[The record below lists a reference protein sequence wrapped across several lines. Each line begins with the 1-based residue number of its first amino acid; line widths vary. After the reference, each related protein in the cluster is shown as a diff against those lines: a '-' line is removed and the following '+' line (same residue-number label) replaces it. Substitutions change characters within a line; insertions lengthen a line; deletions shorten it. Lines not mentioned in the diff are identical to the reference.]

1 MNDAVRVGADIGGTF
16 TDLAFL
22 TADGSVFREK
32 AFTTPGDWAQGIL
45 DGLGSA
51 AERHFACTLPEL
63 LPRVAEFT
71 HGTTIVTNVLAQMNG
86 LRVGLVTTG
95 GFGDTLR
102 IARSA
107 RQNTLDLQ
115 VQESPPQIVA
125 PTDILELD
133 ERVDRSGDV
142 AVPLDANAAKAGIDR
157 LVADGVEALAV
168 SFLWSFENPEHE
180 RTIRAIVERD
190 HPQLPVFLSSDVH
203 PVIREYE
210 RTVTTVLNAYVSR
223 GVREYLQGLQQR
235 LDERGLRFPVG
246 VMQCTGGITSIEDA
260 LAAPLILLASG
271 PVGGV
276 IAAREL
282 AQRLSIPRVICADM
296 GGTSFDTALI
306 ENGRVGRTNRAQVER
321 LKTGLTLVDV
331 VSIGTGGGSIA
342 QLDSSGRPSLGPHSA
357 GAVPGP
363 VAYGRGGTRSTTT
376 DIAVALNLLAPEGFL
391 DGRVELDVAAAGEA
405 IEASFSSALG
415 MDLHDICR
423 GYFRIGFAAM
433 AQAVRS
439 VTVERGHD
447 PHHFALVSYG
457 GASGLFIAEIAD
469 QLGIR
474 KVVVP
479 EAASVFSAFGML
491 CGDVSRTNS
500 KTINW
505 NVLNGDIDI
514 LGVTQEALEASARE
528 RLGGDVEGTVV
539 AWEAD
544 LKFGTQAYELTL
556 ALEALDSS
564 SESVRRSLIDLFR
577 DAYEAR
583 YGKGTHWHGAEG
595 LITLVNLRVTVAR
608 PVESVEQQHKQ
619 QHRQPGA
626 KSARES
632 KTERTVYWPTQ
643 EDIPVVSVDGL
654 DAKRTPG
661 PLIVEAGDTTV
672 YVPREWQATRDSW
685 NNIHL
690 DHGAS

>member
-1 MNDAVRVGADIGGTF
+1 MSDAVRVGADIGGTF

-51 AERHFACTLPEL
+51 AERHFACALPEL
-63 LPRVAEFT
+63 LPRAVEFT

-223 GVREYLQGLQQR
+223 GVREYLEGLQQR
-235 LDERGLRFPVG
+235 LDERGLRVPVG

-260 LAAPLILLASG
+260 LAAPLLLLASG

-342 QLDSSGRPSLGPHSA
+342 HLDSSGRPSLGPHSA

-363 VAYGRGGTRSTTT
+363 VAYGRGGTRPTTT
-376 DIAVALNLLAPEGFL
+376 DIVVALNLLAPEGFL
-391 DGRVELDVAAAGEA
+391 DGRVELDVAAAGQA
-405 IEASFSSALG
+405 IEASFSSSLG
-415 MDLHDICR
+415 MDLHEICR

-474 KVVVP
+474 KIVVP

-528 RLGGDVEGTVV
+528 RLGGDAEGTVV

-564 SESVRRSLIDLFR
+564 SDSVRRSLIDRFR

-583 YGKGTHWHGAEG
+583 YGKGTHWQGAEG
-595 LITLVNLRVTVAR
+595 LITLVNLRVTIAR
-608 PVESVEQQHKQ
+608 PVVSVEQQHKQ
-619 QHRQPGA
+619 PGA
-626 KSARES
+626 KSASES
-632 KTERTVYWPTQ
+632 KTKRTVYWPTQ

-654 DAKRTPG
+654 DAKPIPG

-685 NNIHL
+685 NNLHL
-690 DHGAS
+690 DHGES

>member
-1 MNDAVRVGADIGGTF
+1 MGDAVRVGADIGGTF

-22 TADGSVFREK
+22 TADRSVFREK

-63 LPRVAEFT
+63 LPRVVEFT

-133 ERVDRSGDV
+133 ERIDRSGDV
-142 AVPLDANAAKAGIDR
+142 VVPLDADAAKAGIDR
-157 LVADGVEALAV
+157 LVEDKVEALAV
-168 SFLWSFENPEHE
+168 SLLWSFENPEHE

-223 GVREYLQGLQQR
+223 GVKEYLQGLQQR
-235 LDERGLRFPVG
+235 LDERGLRVPVG

-260 LAAPLILLASG
+260 LAAPLLLLASG

-282 AQRLSIPRVICADM
+282 AQRLSIPRMICADM

-306 ENGRVGRTNRAQVER
+306 ENGRVGSTNRAQVER

-342 QLDSSGRPSLGPHSA
+342 HLDSSGRPSLGPHSA

-363 VAYGRGGTRSTTT
+363 VAYGRGGTRPTTT
-376 DIAVALNLLAPEGFL
+376 DIAVALNLLAPERFL
-391 DGRVELDVAAAGEA
+391 DGRVELDVAAAGQA

-415 MDLHDICR
+415 MDLHDVCR

-439 VTVERGHD
+439 VTVERGQD
-447 PHHFALVSYG
+447 PHRFALVSYG
-457 GASGLFIAEIAD
+457 GASGLFIAEIAA

-474 KVVVP
+474 KIVVP

-505 NVLNGDIDI
+505 NVLNGDIEI
-514 LGVTQEALEASARE
+514 LGATQEALEASARE
-528 RLGGDVEGTVV
+528 RLGGDAEGTVV

-544 LKFGTQAYELTL
+544 LKFGTQAYELTF

-564 SESVRRSLIDLFR
+564 SDSVRRLLIDRFR

-583 YGKGTHWHGAEG
+583 YGKGTHWQGAEG

-608 PVESVEQQHKQ
+608 PVASVEQ

-626 KSARES
+626 KSARGS
-632 KTERTVYWPTQ
+632 KTRRTVYWPVQ
-643 EDIPVVSVDGL
+643 EDVPVISVDGL
-654 DAKRTPG
+654 DAKPIPG

-672 YVPREWQATRDSW
+672 YVPRKWQATSDSW

>member
-1 MNDAVRVGADIGGTF
+1 MGDAVRVGADIGGTF

-22 TADGSVFREK
+22 TAGGSVFREK

-63 LPRVAEFT
+63 LPRVVEFT

-133 ERVDRSGDV
+133 ERIDRSGDV
-142 AVPLDANAAKAGIDR
+142 VVPLDADAAKAGIDR
-157 LVADGVEALAV
+157 LVEDKVEALAV
-168 SFLWSFENPEHE
+168 SLLWSFENPEHE

-223 GVREYLQGLQQR
+223 GVKEYLQGLQQR
-235 LDERGLRFPVG
+235 LDERGLRVPVG

-260 LAAPLILLASG
+260 LAAPLLLLASG

-282 AQRLSIPRVICADM
+282 AQRLSIPRMICADM

-306 ENGRVGRTNRAQVER
+306 ENGRVGSTNRAQVER

-342 QLDSSGRPSLGPHSA
+342 HLDSSGRPSLGPHSA

-363 VAYGRGGTRSTTT
+363 VAYGRGGTRPTTT

-391 DGRVELDVAAAGEA
+391 DGRVELDVAAAGQA

-415 MDLHDICR
+415 MDLHDVCR

-439 VTVERGHD
+439 VTVERGQD
-447 PHHFALVSYG
+447 PHRFALVSYG
-457 GASGLFIAEIAD
+457 GASGLFIAEIAA

-474 KVVVP
+474 KIVVP

-505 NVLNGDIDI
+505 NVLNGDIEI
-514 LGVTQEALEASARE
+514 LGATQEALEASARE
-528 RLGGDVEGTVV
+528 RLGGDADGTVV

-544 LKFGTQAYELTL
+544 LKFGTQAYELTF

-564 SESVRRSLIDLFR
+564 SDSVRRLLIDRFR

-583 YGKGTHWHGAEG
+583 HGKGTHWQGAEG

-608 PVESVEQQHKQ
+608 PVASVEQ

-626 KSARES
+626 KSARGS
-632 KTERTVYWPTQ
+632 KTRRTVYWPVQ
-643 EDIPVVSVDGL
+643 EDVPVIPVDSL
-654 DAKRTPG
+654 DAKPIPG

-672 YVPREWQATRDSW
+672 YVPRKWQATCDSW

>member
-1 MNDAVRVGADIGGTF
+1 MNDAVRIGADIGGTF

-32 AFTTPGDWAQGIL
+32 AFTTPGDWAQGFL

-51 AERHFACTLPEL
+51 AARHFACTLPEL
-63 LPRVAEFT
+63 LPRVVEFT

-157 LVADGVEALAV
+157 LVASGVEALAV

-223 GVREYLQGLQQR
+223 GVREYLQDLQQR
-235 LDERGLRFPVG
+235 LDERGLRVPVG

-260 LAAPLILLASG
+260 LAAPLLLLASG

-342 QLDSSGRPSLGPHSA
+342 HLDSSGRPSLGPQSA

-363 VAYGRGGTRSTTT
+363 VAYGRGSTRPTTT

-391 DGRVELDVAAAGEA
+391 DGRVELDVAAAGQA
-405 IEASFSSALG
+405 IEASFSSSLG
-415 MDLHDICR
+415 MDLHDVCR

-447 PHHFALVSYG
+447 PHRFALVSYG

-505 NVLNGDIDI
+505 NVLNGDINI

-528 RLGGDVEGTVV
+528 RLGGDAEGTVV

-564 SESVRRSLIDLFR
+564 SDSVRRSLIDRFR
-577 DAYEAR
+577 NAYEAR
-583 YGKGTHWHGAEG
+583 YGKGTHWQGAEG

-608 PVESVEQQHKQ
+608 PVASVEQQHKQ
-619 QHRQPGA
+619 PGA
-626 KSARES
+626 KSASES
-632 KTERTVYWPTQ
+632 KTKRTVYWPIQ

-654 DAKRTPG
+654 DAKPIPG

-685 NNIHL
+685 NNLHL
-690 DHGAS
+690 DHGES

>member
-1 MNDAVRVGADIGGTF
+1 MNDAVRIGADIGGTF

-32 AFTTPGDWAQGIL
+32 AFTTPGDWAQGFL

-51 AERHFACTLPEL
+51 AARHFACTLPEL
-63 LPRVAEFT
+63 LPRVVEFT

-157 LVADGVEALAV
+157 LVASGVEALAV

-223 GVREYLQGLQQR
+223 GVREYLQDLQQR
-235 LDERGLRFPVG
+235 LDERGLRVPVG

-260 LAAPLILLASG
+260 LAAPLLLLASG

-342 QLDSSGRPSLGPHSA
+342 HLDSSGRPSLGPHSA

-363 VAYGRGGTRSTTT
+363 VAYGRGSTRPTTT

-391 DGRVELDVAAAGEA
+391 DGRVELDVAAAGQA
-405 IEASFSSALG
+405 IEASFSSSLG
-415 MDLHDICR
+415 MDLHDVCR

-447 PHHFALVSYG
+447 PHRFALVSYG

-505 NVLNGDIDI
+505 NVLNGDINI

-528 RLGGDVEGTVV
+528 RLGGDAEGTVV

-564 SESVRRSLIDLFR
+564 SDSVRRSLIDRFR
-577 DAYEAR
+577 NAYEAR
-583 YGKGTHWHGAEG
+583 YGKGTHWQGAEG

-608 PVESVEQQHKQ
+608 PVASVEQQHKQ
-619 QHRQPGA
+619 PGA
-626 KSARES
+626 KSASEL
-632 KTERTVYWPTQ
+632 KTKRTVYWPIQ

-654 DAKRTPG
+654 DAKPIPG
-661 PLIVEAGDTTV
+661 PLIVEAGDTTI
-672 YVPREWQATRDSW
+672 YVPREWQTTRDSW
-685 NNIHL
+685 NNLHL
-690 DHGAS
+690 DHGES

>member
-1 MNDAVRVGADIGGTF
+1 MGDAVRVGADIGGTF

-22 TADGSVFREK
+22 TADGIVFREK

-63 LPRVAEFT
+63 LPRVVEFT

-95 GFGDTLR
+95 GFRDTLR

-133 ERVDRSGDV
+133 ERIDRSGDV
-142 AVPLDANAAKAGIDR
+142 VVPLDAKAAKAGIDR
-157 LVADGVEALAV
+157 LVANGVEALAA

-180 RTIRAIVERD
+180 RTIRAIVER
-190 HPQLPVFLSSDVH
+190 HYPHLPVFLSSDVH

-235 LDERGLRFPVG
+235 LDERGLSVPVG

-260 LAAPLILLASG
+260 LAAPLLLLASG

-342 QLDSSGRPSLGPHSA
+342 HLAPSGRPSLGPHSA

-363 VAYGRGGTRSTTT
+363 VAYGRGGTRPTTT
-376 DIAVALNLLAPEGFL
+376 DIAVALNLLSPEGFL
-391 DGRVELDVAAAGEA
+391 DGRVDLDVAAAGQA

-415 MDLHDICR
+415 MDLQEICR

-457 GASGLFIAEIAD
+457 GASGLFIAEIAA

-474 KVVVP
+474 KIVVP

-500 KTINW
+500 KTVNW

-528 RLGGDVEGTVV
+528 RLGGDAEGTVV

-564 SESVRRSLIDLFR
+564 SDSVRRLLIDRFR

-583 YGKGTHWHGAEG
+583 YGKGTHWQGAEG

-608 PVESVEQQHKQ
+608 PVASVEQ

-626 KSARES
+626 KNARES
-632 KTERTVYWPTQ
+632 STRRTVYWPVR
-643 EDIPVVSVDGL
+643 EDVPVVSVDGL
-654 DAKRTPG
+654 DAKPILG

-672 YVPREWQATRDSW
+672 YVPRKWQATRDSW
-685 NNIHL
+685 NNIRL

>member
-1 MNDAVRVGADIGGTF
+1 MGDAVRVGADIGGTF

-63 LPRVAEFT
+63 LPRVVEFT

-133 ERVDRSGDV
+133 ERIDRSGDV
-142 AVPLDANAAKAGIDR
+142 VVPLDADAAKAGIDR
-157 LVADGVEALAV
+157 LVEDKVEALAV
-168 SFLWSFENPEHE
+168 SLLWSFENPEHE

-223 GVREYLQGLQQR
+223 GVKEYLQGLQQR
-235 LDERGLRFPVG
+235 LDERGLRVPVG

-282 AQRLSIPRVICADM
+282 AQRLSIPRMICADM
-296 GGTSFDTALI
+296 GGTSFDAALI
-306 ENGRVGRTNRAQVER
+306 ENGRVGSTNRAEVER

-342 QLDSSGRPSLGPHSA
+342 HLDSSGRPSLGPHSA

-363 VAYGRGGTRSTTT
+363 IAYGRGGTRPTTT

-391 DGRVELDVAAAGEA
+391 DGRVELDVAAAGQA

-415 MDLHDICR
+415 MDLHDVCR

-439 VTVERGHD
+439 VTVERGQD
-447 PHHFALVSYG
+447 PHRFALVSYG
-457 GASGLFIAEIAD
+457 GASGLFIAEIAA

-474 KVVVP
+474 KIVVP

-528 RLGGDVEGTVV
+528 RLGGDAEGTVV

-544 LKFGTQAYELTL
+544 LKFGTQAYELTF

-564 SESVRRSLIDLFR
+564 SDSVRRLLIDRFR

-583 YGKGTHWHGAEG
+583 YGKGTHWQGAEG

-608 PVESVEQQHKQ
+608 PVASVEQ

-626 KSARES
+626 KSARGS
-632 KTERTVYWPTQ
+632 KTRRTVYWPVQ
-643 EDIPVVSVDGL
+643 EDVPVISVDGL
-654 DAKRTPG
+654 DAKPIPG

-672 YVPREWQATRDSW
+672 YVPRKWQATCDSW
-685 NNIHL
+685 SNIHL
-690 DHGAS
+690 DQGAS

>member
-1 MNDAVRVGADIGGTF
+1 MNDAVRLGVDIGGTF

-32 AFTTPGDWAQGIL
+32 AFTTPDDWVQGIL
-45 DGLGSA
+45 NGLGSA
-51 AERHFACTLPEL
+51 AERHFDCTLPEL
-63 LPRVAEFT
+63 LPRIVEFT

-95 GFGDTLR
+95 GFRDTLR

-133 ERVDRSGDV
+133 ERVDRLGDIV
-142 AVPLDANAAKAGIDR
+142 VPLDANAAKAGIDR
-157 LVADGVEALAV
+157 LAANGVEALAV

-180 RTIRAIVERD
+180 RTIRAIAERN
-190 HPQLPVFLSSDVH
+190 HPHLPVFLSSDVH

-235 LDERGLRFPVG
+235 LDERGLRVPVG

-260 LAAPLILLASG
+260 LAAPLLLLASG

-342 QLDSSGRPSLGPHSA
+342 HLDPSGRPSLGPHSA

-363 VAYGRGGTRSTTT
+363 VAYGRGGTRPTTT

-391 DGRVELDVAAAGEA
+391 DGRVDLDAETTGRA
-405 IEASFSSALG
+405 IAASFSSVLG
-415 MDLHDICR
+415 MDLHEICR

-447 PHHFALVSYG
+447 PQHFALVSYG
-457 GASGLFIAEIAD
+457 GASGLFIAGIAE

-474 KVVVP
+474 RIVIP

-500 KTINW
+500 RTINW
-505 NVLNGDIDI
+505 NVLTGDIDI
-514 LGVTQEALEASARE
+514 LRVTKEALEAVARK
-528 RLGGDVEGTVV
+528 RLGGNVEGTAV

-556 ALEALDSS
+556 GLGALDCGSDGF
-564 SESVRRSLIDLFR
+564 RRSLIDQFR

-583 YGKGTHWHGAEG
+583 YGKGTHWQGADG

-608 PVESVEQQHKQ
+608 PVEGVEQQQK
-619 QHRQPGA
+619 RLSTKTARDA
-626 KSARES
+626 KTR
-632 KTERTVYWPTQ
+632 RTVYWPT
-643 EDIPVVSVDGL
+643 EEVIPVISVDGL
-654 DAKRTPG
+654 DAKPVPG

-672 YVPREWQATRDSW
+672 YVPRKWRAMRDSW
-685 NNIHL
+685 NNVHL

>member
-1 MNDAVRVGADIGGTF
+1 MNDAVRIGADIGGTF

-32 AFTTPGDWAQGIL
+32 AFTTPGDWAQGFL

-51 AERHFACTLPEL
+51 AARHFACTLPEL
-63 LPRVAEFT
+63 LPRVVEFT

-157 LVADGVEALAV
+157 LVASGVEALAV

-223 GVREYLQGLQQR
+223 GVREYLQDLQQR
-235 LDERGLRFPVG
+235 LDERGLRVPVG

-260 LAAPLILLASG
+260 LAAPLLLLASG

-342 QLDSSGRPSLGPHSA
+342 HLDSSGRPSLGPHSA

-363 VAYGRGGTRSTTT
+363 VAYGRGSTRPTTT

-391 DGRVELDVAAAGEA
+391 DGRVELDVAAAGQA
-405 IEASFSSALG
+405 IEASFSSSLG
-415 MDLHDICR
+415 MGLHDICR

-447 PHHFALVSYG
+447 PHRFALVSYG

-505 NVLNGDIDI
+505 NVLNGDINI

-528 RLGGDVEGTVV
+528 RLGGDAEGTVV

-556 ALEALDSS
+556 ALGALDSS
-564 SESVRRSLIDLFR
+564 SDSVRRSLIDRFR
-577 DAYEAR
+577 NAYEAR
-583 YGKGTHWHGAEG
+583 YGKGTHWQGAEG

-608 PVESVEQQHKQ
+608 PVASVEQQHKQ
-619 QHRQPGA
+619 PGA
-626 KSARES
+626 KSASEL
-632 KTERTVYWPTQ
+632 KTKRTVYWPIQ

-654 DAKRTPG
+654 DAKPIPG

-685 NNIHL
+685 NNLHL
-690 DHGAS
+690 DHGES

>member
-1 MNDAVRVGADIGGTF
+1 MNDAVRLGVDIGGTF

-22 TADGSVFREK
+22 TADGRVFREK
-32 AFTTPGDWAQGIL
+32 AFTTPDDWVQGIL
-45 DGLGSA
+45 NGLGSA
-51 AERHFACTLPEL
+51 AERHFDCALPEL
-63 LPRVAEFT
+63 LPRIVEFT

-95 GFGDTLR
+95 GFRDTLR

-133 ERVDRSGDV
+133 ERVDRLGDIV
-142 AVPLDANAAKAGIDR
+142 VPLDANAAKAGIDR
-157 LVADGVEALAV
+157 LAANGVEALAV

-180 RTIRAIVERD
+180 RTIRAIVERN
-190 HPQLPVFLSSDVH
+190 HPHLPVFLSSDVH

-235 LDERGLRFPVG
+235 LDERGLRVPVG

-260 LAAPLILLASG
+260 LAAPLLLLASG

-342 QLDSSGRPSLGPHSA
+342 HLDPSGRPSLGPHSA

-363 VAYGRGGTRSTTT
+363 IAYGRGGTRPTTT

-391 DGRVELDVAAAGEA
+391 DGRVDLDAETTGRA
-405 IEASFSSALG
+405 IAASFSSVLG
-415 MDLHDICR
+415 MDLHEICR

-447 PHHFALVSYG
+447 PQHFTLVSYG
-457 GASGLFIAEIAD
+457 GASGLFIAGIAEH
-469 QLGIR
+469 LGIR
-474 KVVVP
+474 KIVIP

-500 KTINW
+500 RTINW
-505 NVLNGDIDI
+505 NVLTGDIDI
-514 LGVTQEALEASARE
+514 LRVTKEALEAVARE
-528 RLGGDVEGTVV
+528 RLGGNVEGTAV

-556 ALEALDSS
+556 ALGALDCSS
-564 SESVRRSLIDLFR
+564 DGFRHSLIDRFR

-583 YGKGTHWHGAEG
+583 YGKGTHWQGADG

-608 PVESVEQQHKQ
+608 PVEGVEQQQK
-619 QHRQPGA
+619 PLST
-626 KSARES
+626 KTAREA
-632 KTERTVYWPTQ
+632 KTRRTVYWPT
-643 EDIPVVSVDGL
+643 EEVIPVISVDGL
-654 DAKRTPG
+654 DAKPVPG

-672 YVPREWQATRDSW
+672 YVPRKWQAMRDSW
-685 NNIHL
+685 NNVHL

>member
-1 MNDAVRVGADIGGTF
+1 MGDAVRVGADIGGTF

-51 AERHFACTLPEL
+51 AERHFACTLPDL
-63 LPRVAEFT
+63 LPRVVEFT

-133 ERVDRSGDV
+133 ERIDRSGDV
-142 AVPLDANAAKAGIDR
+142 VVPLDADAAKAGIDR
-157 LVADGVEALAV
+157 LVEDKVEALAV
-168 SFLWSFENPEHE
+168 SLLWSFENPEHE

-223 GVREYLQGLQQR
+223 GVKEYLQGLQQR
-235 LDERGLRFPVG
+235 LDERGLRVPVG

-260 LAAPLILLASG
+260 LAAPLLLLASG

-282 AQRLSIPRVICADM
+282 AQRLSIPRMICADM

-306 ENGRVGRTNRAQVER
+306 ENGRVGSTNRAQVER

-342 QLDSSGRPSLGPHSA
+342 HLDSSGRPSLGPHSA

-363 VAYGRGGTRSTTT
+363 VAYGRGGRRPTTT

-391 DGRVELDVAAAGEA
+391 DGRVELDVAAAGQA
-405 IEASFSSALG
+405 IEVSFSSALG

-439 VTVERGHD
+439 VTVERGQD
-447 PHHFALVSYG
+447 PHRFALVSYG
-457 GASGLFIAEIAD
+457 GASGLFIAEIAA

-474 KVVVP
+474 KIIVP

-505 NVLNGDIDI
+505 NVLNGDIEI

-528 RLGGDVEGTVV
+528 RLGGDAEGTVV
-539 AWEAD
+539 GWEAD
-544 LKFGTQAYELTL
+544 LKFGTQAYELTF

-564 SESVRRSLIDLFR
+564 SDSVRRLLIGRFR

-583 YGKGTHWHGAEG
+583 YGKGTHWQGAEG

-608 PVESVEQQHKQ
+608 PVASVEQ

-626 KSARES
+626 KSARGS
-632 KTERTVYWPTQ
+632 KTRRTVYWPVQ
-643 EDIPVVSVDGL
+643 EDVPVISVDGL
-654 DAKRTPG
+654 DAKPIAG

-672 YVPREWQATRDSW
+672 YVPRKWQATCDSW

-690 DHGAS
+690 DQGAS